1 MALEEQGGLFDW
13 CRPTDNARAK
23 LHRTPQRRFLA
34 PSVTRQRPSSSR
46 RSCEL
51 FADPGDALQTLT
63 CVSSRKCALQ
73 SLGMMPN
80 AAAKTKRQRPIRRS
94 PMSLPHAVRQF
105 GRHSEMLFGFAPRQ
119 HLTTGSAIM
128 GFENPTPVCAPPPLD
143 QTLQTSQLQPARPI
157 VLDRQPACA
166 SWHDANERT
175 ARLRKLSFSERGL
188 VSGCTLDRQKALRS
202 QQRAVNRPTWS
213 GDGFALPVNPTRS
226 PISTPQFE
234 GPASC
239 APYASGLNR
248 LAISASA

>member
-80 AAAKTKRQRPIRRS
+80 AAAKTKTTAPDKTLAHEPSGTLFASSAVILKCYS
-94 PMSLPHAVRQF
+94 DLPRD
-105 GRHSEMLFGFAPRQ
+105 S
-119 HLTTGSAIM
+119 I
-128 GFENPTPVCAPPPLD
+128 
-143 QTLQTSQLQPARPI
+143 
-157 VLDRQPACA
+157 
-166 SWHDANERT
+166 
-175 ARLRKLSFSERGL
+175 
-188 VSGCTLDRQKALRS
+188 
-202 QQRAVNRPTWS
+202 
-213 GDGFALPVNPTRS
+213 
-226 PISTPQFE
+226 
-234 GPASC
+234 
-239 APYASGLNR
+239 
-248 LAISASA
+248 